1 MNGLEKQRLDFKIHL
16 INIRKREF
24 DNMKRFIGKW
34 KNKSGNILKIEPNDK
49 QSLKVS
55 FVSGKTGK
63 PVIREYLDGKESVE
77 MYAELDFY
85 ESSLEVELWEN
96 GKGFQLSLLYDWMD
110 YRIEPGY
117 RLAPGLVQNVDDN
130 LTEKYGHL
138 FMPLE
143 HYKQIEK

>member
-1 MNGLEKQRLDFKIHL
+1 MSGLGKQRLNFKKHL
-16 INIRKREF
+16 INIRKPRI
-24 DNMKRFIGKW
+24 DNMERFIGTW
-34 KNKSGNILKIEPNDK
+34 KNKNGNILKIEPNDK
-49 QSLKVS
+49 KSLKVS

-85 ESSLEVELWEN
+85 ESSLEVELWKK
-96 GKGFQLSLLYDWMD
+96 GKGFYLSLLYDWMD
-110 YRIEPGY
+110 YKIEPGY
-117 RLAPGLVQNVDDN
+117 RLAPGLVQNADDN
-130 LTEKYGHL
+130 LTEKYGYL